1 MRLLITAVLILLV
14 AGCGDD
20 ARPAATSIAI
30 QHKFGT
36 TQVQAAPKRVV
47 AVGFNDQDFAL
58 AVGVKPVGARQF
70 QGGIDIT
77 DRPWAQAA
85 LGGSQPEIIGAE
97 ELEFEKIAA
106 LRPDVILAVYSGITE
121 DDYKTLSKI
130 APTVAQSGDYVDFGM
145 PWEEE
150 AETISRALGRDAEGA
165 RVVDE
170 VKEKFAAARREHPE
184 FEGKTFAFASIST
197 GKVYVYGSQDLRAR
211 FFTQLG
217 LKSPPAIEKLAGK
230 SFFAQLSSE
239 RLDLLDQDVLIV
251 YGSPAD
257 LKSQPLLQRSAVA
270 RENRII
276 YIDPVGDFAN
286 AIGFS
291 SPLSLPFAIDEAVP
305 QLARRA
311 RLDLVDA
318 DAVGLQD
325 RPAAGVE
332 PGRARAVVGELDA
345 VAVGVVEVDR
355 DGAAVVGR
363 VVDRVAA
370 LLQPARPPWR
380 AHAGPGS

>member
-36 TQVQAAPKRVV
+36 TQVPAAPKRVV

-106 LRPDVILAVYSGITE
+106 LRPDVILGVYSGITE

-150 AETISRALGRDAEGA
+150 AETISRALGREPRA
-165 RVVDE
+165 RAWSTRSRRSSRPR
-170 VKEKFAAARREHPE
+170 AASTRSSRARRSRSP
-184 FEGKTFAFASIST
+184 SPP

-211 FFTQLG
+211 FFTELG
-217 LKSPPAIEKLAGK
+217 LESPPAIEKLAGK
-230 SFFAQLSSE
+230 SFFAQLGSE

-251 YGSPAD
+251 YGSPDDVKA
-257 LKSQPLLQRSAVA
+257 LPLLKRSAVA
-270 RENRII
+270 RENRIV
-276 YIDPVGDFAN
+276 YLDPVGDFAN

-291 SPLSLPFAIDEAVP
+291 SPLSLPFAIDEGIP
-305 QLARRA
+305 QLAR
-311 RLDLVDA
+311 
-318 DAVGLQD
+318 
-325 RPAAGVE
+325 
-332 PGRARAVVGELDA
+332 
-345 VAVGVVEVDR
+345 
-355 DGAAVVGR
+355 
-363 VVDRVAA
+363 A
-370 LLQPARPPWR
+370 L
-380 AHAGPGS
+380 S